1 MEYHNLSMQDTIYLL
16 TVHTSLACPPLK
28 KKIDSEAKSIYQ
40 LNLWFV
46 Q

>member
-1 MEYHNLSMQDTIYLL
+1 MQGTIYLL

-28 KKIDSEAKSIYQ
+28 KEIDSEANGIYH

>member
-1 MEYHNLSMQDTIYLL
+1 MQDTIYLL
-16 TVHTSLACPPLK
+16 AVHTSLVFPPLK
-28 KKIDSEAKSIYQ
+28 KEIDSEANDIYH